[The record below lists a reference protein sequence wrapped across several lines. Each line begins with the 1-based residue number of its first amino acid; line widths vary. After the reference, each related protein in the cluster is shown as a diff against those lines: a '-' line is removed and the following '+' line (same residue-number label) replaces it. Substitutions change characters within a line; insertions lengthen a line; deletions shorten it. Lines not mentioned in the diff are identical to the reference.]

1 VQVVCGIPTKIISGF
16 VQLDNYRSHSVVT
29 NMFLHSKSMKSK
41 ILAAAME
48 VDEDY
53 KRYRA
58 KLYSQPEKKISV

>member
-1 VQVVCGIPTKIISGF
+1 LCGFPTKIISGF
-16 VQLDNYRSHSVVT
+16 AQLDNYRSHSVVT
-29 NMFLHSKSMKSK
+29 NMFLHSKSIKSK